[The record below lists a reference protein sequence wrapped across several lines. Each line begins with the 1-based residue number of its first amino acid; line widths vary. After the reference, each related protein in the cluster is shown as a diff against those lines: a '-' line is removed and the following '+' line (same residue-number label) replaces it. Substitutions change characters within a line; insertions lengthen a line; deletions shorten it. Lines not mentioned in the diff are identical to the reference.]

1 MPGASRKGID
11 SAGGIISG
19 GSTDTFIEGYGA
31 VRLGDSVTPHDSG
44 DHDNNPVMVGCSSKV
59 FINGKGAVRAG
70 DPASCG
76 HSATGSSKVLI
87 G

>member
-11 SAGGIISG
+11 SAGGIIFG

-31 VRLGDSVTPHDSG
+31 VRKGDSVTPHD
-44 DHDNNPVMVGCSSKV
+44 DNQHQSNPVMVGCSSTV
-59 FINGKGAVRAG
+59 FINGKGAVRSG
-70 DPASCG
+70 DLASCG